1 MERADQGSTPSQTLR
16 IAKFLSACG
25 VASRRKAEE
34 LIRQGRVSVNDE
46 VISDLGR
53 QVSPADTV
61 RVDDKPVAQPQSDFT
76 VAHHKPLEVLVTKS
90 DDRGRRTV
98 YDLLPEKLMRHA
110 GRLRYAGRLDFLST
124 GLLIL
129 STDGDLV
136 NRLVHPSHHVAK
148 TYEIST
154 NMPLSFEQQNALR
167 QGVTLDDGPTRPC
180 VVRELGFRK
189 AGGHRYEITLKE
201 GRNRQI
207 RRMVEAVGARVAR
220 LHRVSVGGL
229 SLHDLSLARGEFRV
243 LDDNQVAALFKE
255 TDLEP

>member
-1 MERADQGSTPSQTLR
+1 MEPTDQEPAPTSTVR

-34 LIRQGRVSVNDE
+34 LIRQGRISVNGS

-53 QVSPADTV
+53 QVAADDAV
-61 RVDDKPVAQPQSDFT
+61 MVDGQLVTEPNT
-76 VAHHKPLEVLVTKS
+76 TITLAHNKPLEVLVTSS

-98 YDLLPEKLMRHA
+98 YDLLPEKLKRHA
-110 GRLRYAGRLDFLST
+110 SRLRYAGRLDFLST
-124 GLLIL
+124 GLLVL
-129 STDGDLV
+129 TTDGELV
-136 NRLVHPSHHVAK
+136 NKLVHPRHHIAK

-154 NMPLSFEQQNALR
+154 NMFLSQGQLEALR
-167 QGVTLDDGPTRPC
+167 QGVDLEDGRTLPC
-180 VVRELGFRK
+180 EVRDLGHRK
-189 AGGHRYEITLKE
+189 SEGHRYEIVLRE

-220 LHRVSVGGL
+220 LHRVSMGGL
-229 SLHDLSLARGEFRV
+229 SLRDLSLARGEFRV

-255 TDLEP
+255 SEFDP